1 MASVRSPLS
10 PHLGVYKWQ
19 ITMILSITHRATGV
33 FLSLGLL
40 FLSCWLLAIA
50 SGPEAFAAVNQ
61 HVTAWYGRVI
71 LIGVVFSIYFHL
83 CNGIRH
89 LIWDVGYGFEIK
101 SFYASGYAVV
111 GATAL
116 LTALTVLLGGVL

>member
-10 PHLGVYKWQ
+10 PHLSVYKWQ

-89 LIWDVGYGFEIK
+89 LVWDVGYGFEIK
-101 SFYASGYAVV
+101 SFYSSGYAVLI
-111 GATAL
+111 ATAI
-116 LTALTVLLGGVL
+116 LTVLTVLLGGVL

>member
-10 PHLGVYKWQ
+10 PHLSVYKWQ

-50 SGPEAFAAVNQ
+50 SGAESYANVSQYVN
-61 HVTAWYGRVI
+61 AWYGQAL
-71 LIGVVFSIYFHL
+71 LIAFVFSIYFHL

-89 LIWDVGYGFEIK
+89 LVWDVGHGFEIK
-101 SFYASGYAVV
+101 TFYASGYAVV
-111 GATAL
+111 IATVV